1 MTGKQK
7 CKILRQIRR
16 DIAAANQLDYA
27 ERDCSHTGDCSGT
40 CPYCEAQLK
49 KLERELDT
57 RRSRGQRIAVM
68 GLSVGLI
75 ATNLTACD
83 PLFGGRTL
91 QGDMMADTGDTDT
104 AQVALTD
111 SIPGEL
117 IAQETTTELPVLEGE
132 IPVEPLMGDPVL
144 PEVTATMGILPVPEP
159 EKEEG
164 ETTETFDETTSEELM
179 GTYAVTEL
187 LVAGGLG
194 PAPELPDPDE
204 VREPETVAVEEPLKT
219 P

>member
-49 KLERELDT
+49 QLERELDT
-57 RRSRGQRIAVM
+57 RRSLGQRIAVM
-68 GLSVGLI
+68 GLSMGLI

-83 PLFGGRTL
+83 PPFGGRTL

-117 IAQETTTELPVLEGE
+117 IAQETTTEPPVLEGE

-144 PEVTATMGILPVPEP
+144 PEVTATMGILLLPETD
-159 EKEEG
+159 EDTTCTTAS
-164 ETTETFDETTSEELM
+164 ETTTDELM
-179 GTYAVTEL
+179 GIYPVSEP
-187 LVAGGLG
+187 LVAGGIG
-194 PAPELPDPDE
+194 PAPDLPDPDA